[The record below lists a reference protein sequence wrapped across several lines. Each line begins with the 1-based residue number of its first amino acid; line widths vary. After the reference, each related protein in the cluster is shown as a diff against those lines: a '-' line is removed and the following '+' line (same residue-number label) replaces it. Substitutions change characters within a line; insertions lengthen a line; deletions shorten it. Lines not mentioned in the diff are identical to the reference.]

1 MIFPTTSRRLKRLQL
16 CRAHHCVPSYVSTPH
31 LYFYPL
37 CFFTASPR
45 ILSDSLFPLIQQKL
59 KRQKIFSSCS
69 ASMGHGSSR
78 SKENGNG
85 TPDSNGS
92 RLSRFR
98 RRLHLHRHQH
108 HRLFHRRSRGHGSSS
123 GSNLKVLDAEDF
135 AGIAILT
142 LIGV

>member
-1 MIFPTTSRRLKRLQL
+1 
-16 CRAHHCVPSYVSTPH
+16 
-31 LYFYPL
+31 
-37 CFFTASPR
+37 
-45 ILSDSLFPLIQQKL
+45 
-59 KRQKIFSSCS
+59 
-69 ASMGHGSSR
+69 MGHGSSR

-142 LIGV
+142 LIGADMKVKDKWLACVSFGEQTFRTDISDQTEMPIWNAVSILKSEPHILYVNHASKKRLAF

>member
-1 MIFPTTSRRLKRLQL
+1 
-16 CRAHHCVPSYVSTPH
+16 
-31 LYFYPL
+31 
-37 CFFTASPR
+37 
-45 ILSDSLFPLIQQKL
+45 
-59 KRQKIFSSCS
+59 
-69 ASMGHGSSR
+69 MGHGSSR

-142 LIGV
+142 LIGADMKVKDKWLACVSFGEQTFRTDISDQNAYLERCKYSEV